1 MLAVEKNS
9 GGYAEAYKCNGTI
22 SSKVALQLILRTYH
36 DFDNSIALYAAY
48 GLSKDEWI
56 IPIKQNE
63 YITKSDKEFHKQYE
77 LSV

>member
-1 MLAVEKNS
+1 MLAVEKSN
-9 GGYAEAYKCNGTI
+9 GRYAEAYKCSGTI

-56 IPIKQNE
+56 IPTRQNE
-63 YITKSDKEFHKQYE
+63 YITKNDKEFHEQYE
-77 LSV
+77 LNT